1 MLIRD
6 SSIPIPAPG
15 GLPLVSMTHSADTA
29 APIPA
34 LSNPRP
40 EPQPAAPEAQRT
52 SDFGPRTSDFRFQRL
67 AISNPADLRF
77 GVAPR
82 PLTTRHS
89 LTIGGGLVYPE
100 INFTLPPMFV
110 DQTTMPE
117 VRAQYQQIITGVL
130 HRAVELEAPGLVVEF
145 ETLPPMTEN
154 PAWGIELT
162 RILLDSMAEAH
173 ARHGLKSVLRITPN
187 DTREMVRP
195 PRMRSGP
202 LYEAMLATF
211 GGCAAAGAELLS
223 IESVGGK
230 EVHDEALM
238 MGDLRGVIF
247 GLCVL
252 GVRDLRFLW
261 TELDRIARKHGVHC
275 AGDTA
280 CGFGNTAMVL
290 AEQKMIPRVFAA
302 VVRAVSAVRTLV
314 CYECG
319 AVGPGK
325 DCGYENPILKAIT
338 GFPMAME
345 GKTAACAH
353 FSPLGNIAAATCDT
367 WSNESVQNIK
377 LLGGMAPTCY
387 LEQLVYDC
395 RLMNEAL
402 ADGRDAALLFRKWL
416 VASDA
421 SRDPQAY
428 VLTPD
433 SAIAIGQ
440 AIVSAPTTYD
450 AGKAAALTA
459 LRLLRDSHRDGA
471 LRLQPR
477 EVPWLDRLQQAVET
491 LPAKETEFIEQMMAE
506 VDTTRF
512 VAADYGI
519 G

>member
-1 MLIRD
+1 MPTFKQLTIEK
-6 SSIPIPAPG
+6 
-15 GLPLVSMTHSADTA
+15 SAD
-29 APIPA
+29 
-34 LSNPRP
+34 LLFG
-40 EPQPAAPEAQRT
+40 T
-52 SDFGPRTSDFRFQRL
+52 SPK
-67 AISNPADLRF
+67 
-77 GVAPR
+77 
-82 PLTTRHS
+82 PLTTRRGM
-89 LTIGGGLVYPE
+89 TIGGGLVYPE
-100 INFTLPPMFV
+100 LNFTLPTMFV
-110 DQTTMPE
+110 DASTLPE
-117 VRAQYQQIITGVL
+117 VRQHYRDIITGACR
-130 HRAVELEAPGLVVEF
+130 RAVELEAPGVVVEF

-162 RILLDSMAEAH
+162 RILLDGMEDAH
-173 ARHGLKSVLRITPN
+173 AKHGLKSVLRITPN
-187 DTREMVRP
+187 DTREMERP
-195 PRMRSGP
+195 PRMRSGK
-202 LYEAMLATF
+202 LYEAMLQTF
-211 GGCAAAGAELLS
+211 DGCAAAGAELLS

-247 GLCVL
+247 GLSVL
-252 GVRDLRFLW
+252 GVRDMRFLW
-261 TELDRIARKHGVHC
+261 TELNKIALKHGAHC

-353 FSPLGNIAAATCDT
+353 LSPLGNIAAATCDT

-387 LEQLVYDC
+387 LEQLIYDC

-402 ADGRDAALLFRKWL
+402 SDGHAAALLYRKWM
-416 VASDA
+416 VSSDA

-428 VLTPD
+428 ILSPE
-433 SAIAIGQ
+433 SAIVIAQ
-440 AIVSAPTTYD
+440 SIVSAPTTYD
-450 AGKAAALTA
+450 AGKAAALAA
-459 LRLLRDSHRDGA
+459 LRLMREAHQDGA
-471 LRLQPR
+471 LKLHPR
-477 EVPWLDRLQQAVET
+477 EVPYLDRLRRTVEA
-491 LPAKETEFIEQMMAE
+491 LPAKESEFIDEMMGE
-506 VDTTRF
+506 VDTSKF
-512 VAADYGI
+512 VARDYELA
-519 G
+519 